1 MVRHTRRQEW
11 SDKLED
17 WSDLDKKSICLSIDF
32 ACHYPKY
39 KSKLYVV
46 KLTPMIHF
54 FILMSLTFVKD
65 HSHNFYNSD
74 INSDNILIN
83 ELSKM
88 LGKIYEDF
96 YYQL

>member
-1 MVRHTRRQEW
+1 
-11 SDKLED
+11 
-17 WSDLDKKSICLSIDF
+17 
-32 ACHYPKY
+32 
-39 KSKLYVV
+39 
-46 KLTPMIHF
+46 
-54 FILMSLTFVKD
+54 MSLTFVKD

-96 YYQL
+96 YYQLWWAARFGIICKI